1 MIAAFRSRQFLT
13 FLVTGGIAALVNF
26 GSRILF
32 NEWMPFWL
40 AVVVAYLVGMLTAF
54 VLARMFVFSGS
65 TQSMRQ
71 SLLRFTLV
79 NVLAIAQTWIIS
91 MVLAY
96 WLLPAM
102 GLRHW
107 VPEIAHAIG
116 IMVPVF
122 TSYLGHKHW
131 SFK

>member
-54 VLARMFVFSGS
+54 VLARMFVFSAG
-65 TQSMRQ
+65 TQSMGQ
-71 SLLRFTLV
+71 SMLRFALV

>member
-1 MIAAFRSRQFLT
+1 MIGAFRSRQFLT

-54 VLARMFVFSGS
+54 VLARMFVFAGS

-71 SLLRFTLV
+71 SLLRFALV
-79 NVLAIAQTWIIS
+79 NVVAIAQTWIIS

-96 WLLPAM
+96 WVLPAM

>member
-1 MIAAFRSRQFLT
+1 MIGAFRSRQFLG

-26 GSRILF
+26 GSRIAL
-32 NEWMPFWL
+32 NESMPFWL

-54 VLARMFVFSGS
+54 VLARMFVFSES
-65 TQSMRQ
+65 TQSLRQ
-71 SLLRFTLV
+71 SLIRFALV

-102 GLRHW
+102 GLSVW